1 MRKKQVFRTVAEHL
15 LKQKIR
21 SVYKDECLYR
31 APQGLSCAIGCLI
44 SDEHYSEDLEGNQVD
59 LPEVREAVSKSLG
72 QPVTARDVGML
83 QDLQDL
89 HDFGTVESWERR
101 LDELAGEYF
110 ESKLMHILES

>member
-15 LKQKIR
+15 LKQKKQ

-44 SDEHYSEDLEGNQVD
+44 SDEHYSEDLESNSVD
-59 LPEVREAVSKSLG
+59 STAIKDAVSRSLN
-72 QPVTARDVGML
+72 QPVTSSDVNML

-89 HDFGTVESWERR
+89 HDYATVESWERR
-101 LDELAGEYF
+101 LDELADDYF